1 MKKDLNGGLIN
12 KMNIKNIK
20 TLTMNPHFYSIL
32 LQSFL
37 TGYNKPCDL
46 KTAFIALT
54 ILFNA
59 ESRDK
64 LNKSNKKS
72 RIGTLFGD
80 DVNFYDE
87 NISRKTS
94 FSNFVDK
101 YNYLQPYFK
110 KAFIIL
116 CSEEKASFVSNEII
130 LKKGIDY
137 KKYNDEVRDWL
148 KCSFYLGVIFDKE
161 NRNHLFSYIGVKE

>member
-80 DVNFYDE
+80 DVNFYY
-87 NISRKTS
+87 
-94 FSNFVDK
+94 K